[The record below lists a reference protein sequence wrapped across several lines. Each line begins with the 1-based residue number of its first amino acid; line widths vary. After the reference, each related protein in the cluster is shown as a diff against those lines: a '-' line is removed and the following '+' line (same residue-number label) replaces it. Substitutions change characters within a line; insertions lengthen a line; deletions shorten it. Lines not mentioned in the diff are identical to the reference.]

1 MKNQPITTGITRD
14 EFEDTLYNP
23 DLVVVQK
30 DVAGHLEHTQIAY
43 VYENAGDT
51 LPSYGVFR
59 QISEDGTDYWKE
71 TYNA

>member
-23 DLVVVQK
+23 NLIVVQK
-30 DVAGHLEHTQIAY
+30 DVTGHLEHTQIAY
-43 VYENAGDT
+43 VYENVNDK
-51 LPSYGVFR
+51 LPIYGVFR
-59 QISEDGTDYWKE
+59 QISNDGTEYWKE